1 MATHRH
7 TDEVPYNTAFS
18 ADDDTPPRPPPPTHK
33 APALVGCVVRLR
45 RLDVLLARPDDLVGL
60 CALVDRHP
68 HLGRFTPRASREWAW
83 RCAARTHPP
92 PNSACVTCTATPPP
106 VNFPLRIYSPASIIA
121 WYVELVVAMTPRYI
135 LQLEGPNGEVFLMFI
150 YEPCVDGRHH
160 LLVAGED
167 AGFLV
172 QNTLV
177 ESHLQAGH
185 LLLCNGMLLRP
196 CKQTKFRLPPLP
208 PPEPAENA
216 HLQLSPEDAAAVI
229 AAARLALPMPTVNG
243 VRIVHDTATN
253 RLLAEVSKGSLV
265 AVGCSCLRNSLP
277 FPHRLTPAPASCPG
291 PRLAHHPVNRVA
303 GSSQCLHGA
312 LHAKRW
318 GSSPLALSFTSSSLE
333 ERGEMHSP
341 TLVSSSP

>member
-1 MATHRH
+1 MK
-7 TDEVPYNTAFS
+7 DVGPYNTAFP
-18 ADDDTPPRPPPPTHK
+18 ADDDTPPPSPPPPHK
-33 APALVGCVVRLR
+33 APALVGCVVRLED
-45 RLDVLLARPDDLVGL
+45 LTSFSPDPDDLVGL
-60 CALVDRHP
+60 CARLSTGHP
-68 HLGRFTPRASREWAW
+68 HLGRFTPRAVPRVGLALCSPYASTAQIQ
-83 RCAARTHPP
+83 RCVDLYRDPTTGEFSTPNLLARIDH
-92 PNSACVTCTATPPP
+92 CMV
-106 VNFPLRIYSPASIIA
+106 
-121 WYVELVVAMTPRYI
+121 YVELVVTMTPRYI

-177 ESHLQAGH
+177 ERHLQAGH
-185 LLLCNGMLLRP
+185 LLLCNGVLLRP

-229 AAARLALPMPTVNG
+229 AAARLALPLPTVSG

-265 AVGCSCLRNSLP
+265 AVG
-277 FPHRLTPAPASCPG
+277 
-291 PRLAHHPVNRVA
+291 
-303 GSSQCLHGA
+303 
-312 LHAKRW
+312 W
-318 GSSPLALSFTSSSLE
+318 
-333 ERGEMHSP
+333 
-341 TLVSSSP
+341 